1 MSTRPPKY
9 GSMPRPRRSRCS
21 RHSGARRRREPG
33 ISVGKKISRFR
44 VWSFGPS
51 RNDEINRKRN
61 SRIPKRPYSPWGIR
75 LQSDSRGSDCMHGVT
90 GKPPG
95 AAKDKAGETPSRF
108 MLLMLVAM
116 TGVAPISHYML
127 VPALPVLATTFGR
140 DISIAQMTVSLY
152 MVGIACSQIIMG
164 PLSDRFGRRPVL
176 LAGLGLMVAASAACI
191 FAETLPQLIAARFLQ
206 ALGGATGMVVSRA
219 IIRDLYSRE
228 RIGAMISLVI
238 AVMMIAQML
247 SPLTG
252 GLLETAFGWRA
263 IFYLITAAA
272 LTITVGI
279 ALALPETRRARAE
292 GGGFRGDVG
301 SLIRSRAFIGY
312 MLCQVLASQIIFT
325 FAGGGPYIV
334 VTQMGRSSAEYGAWF
349 ACTGFAYLIGNLFC
363 VRFAPRHSLE
373 NLIWFGLALQF
384 VGSLL
389 NLIWGIAGLN
399 LAPSWLFGTQM
410 LVMFANAFV
419 MSNSAAGAISV
430 RPDAAGTASG
440 AMGVLQMGIGS
451 LFSQFGA
458 YLGGHFATPVAL
470 NIAIVMLSIACASTM
485 IFLIPRPDVGVSE
498 ALVEKAEG
506 EESGVLEGVAPYRHF
521 NNDVVA
527 RESGRSST
535 PGSRG
540 VKP

>member
-1 MSTRPPKY
+1 
-9 GSMPRPRRSRCS
+9 
-21 RHSGARRRREPG
+21 
-33 ISVGKKISRFR
+33 
-44 VWSFGPS
+44 
-51 RNDEINRKRN
+51 
-61 SRIPKRPYSPWGIR
+61 
-75 LQSDSRGSDCMHGVT
+75 MHGVM

-95 AAKDKAGETPSRF
+95 AAKDDSAVATSRTV
-108 MLLMLVAM
+108 LLLLVAM
-116 TGVAPISHYML
+116 TGVAPISLYML

-228 RIGAMISLVI
+228 RVGAMISLVI

-263 IFYLITAAA
+263 IFYVITAAC
-272 LTITVGI
+272 LII
-279 ALALPETRRARAE
+279 AVAIAFALPETRRDRTEA
-292 GGGFRGDVG
+292 GGFRGDVG
-301 SLIRSRAFIGY
+301 SLLTSRAFIGY
-312 MLCQVLASQIIFT
+312 VLCQVLASQIIFT

-349 ACTGFAYLIGNLFC
+349 ATSGFAYLIGNLFC

-373 NLIWFGLALQF
+373 KLIWFGLALQF
-384 VGSLL
+384 AGSLL
-389 NLIWGIAGLN
+389 NLLWGFTGLN
-399 LAPSWLFGTQM
+399 QAPSWLFGTQM

-419 MSNSAAGAISV
+419 MSNAAAGAISV
-430 RPDAAGTASG
+430 RPEAAGTASG
-440 AMGVLQMGIGS
+440 AMGFLQMGLGS
-451 LFSQFGA
+451 LLSQFGA
-458 YLGGHFATPVAL
+458 YLGGHFATPVPL
-470 NIAIVMLSIACASTM
+470 NIAIVVLSVACASTM
-485 IFLIPRPDVGVSE
+485 IFLIPRRDVVVSE
-498 ALVEKAEG
+498 ELIERAEE
-506 EESGVLEGVAPYRHF
+506 EESGLM
-521 NNDVVA
+521 
-527 RESGRSST
+527 
-535 PGSRG
+535 
-540 VKP
+540 